1 MTFRLFFTAPVLS
14 ALFSALFSALLVG
27 SAGPA
32 AAAAT
37 HPCHLPGVEEPL
49 RCVTLRVP
57 LERGGGNA
65 SASLGL
71 HVTVAPAFRQAA
83 RPDPLF
89 VLAGGP
95 GQAGSDVLP
104 LLNTS
109 FRRIRATR
117 DIVFIDQR
125 GTGLSGK
132 LDCETTPAQET
143 MTEQQLDAELVACV
157 ARLNTP
163 LRAYGTAAAAADIES
178 VRVALGYRSINL
190 WGGSYGT
197 RLAQAYARAYP
208 AQVRSLML
216 DGVAAPDQVIPAG
229 GRDGQAAL
237 DALFRQCAAEPQC
250 QRAFPQIRAEFDALS
265 ARIAAGKVIVNIAD
279 PRTGLPVTLPMTS
292 GRFFGTVHSI
302 LYSPIDSR
310 RLPFLIHSAVQ
321 GRWEPF
327 MARRNV
333 ATDFAADGS
342 AAMLL
347 YLAVVCAED
356 LPRLTPALRADDAA
370 ALVAP
375 MLTRLPGLCQAI
387 AVPPVPLA
395 APTEIAAPALLLSGA
410 LDPVT
415 PPRRAEAAARFI
427 RRPQL
432 LVVDSAGHGISQLG
446 CAPRLLR
453 EFIDQPDKPVAAQCL
468 KEIPIP
474 GFQLGSAGPQP

>member
-1 MTFRLFFTAPVLS
+1 
-14 ALFSALFSALLVG
+14 
-27 SAGPA
+27 
-32 AAAAT
+32 
-37 HPCHLPGVEEPL
+37 
-49 RCVTLRVP
+49 
-57 LERGGGNA
+57 
-65 SASLGL
+65 
-71 HVTVAPAFRQAA
+71 
-83 RPDPLF
+83 
-89 VLAGGP
+89 
-95 GQAGSDVLP
+95 
-104 LLNTS
+104 
-109 FRRIRATR
+109 
-117 DIVFIDQR
+117 
-125 GTGLSGK
+125 
-132 LDCETTPAQET
+132 
-143 MTEQQLDAELVACV
+143 
-157 ARLNTP
+157 
-163 LRAYGTAAAAADIES
+163 
-178 VRVALGYRSINL
+178 
-190 WGGSYGT
+190 
-197 RLAQAYARAYP
+197 
-208 AQVRSLML
+208 
-216 DGVAAPDQVIPAG
+216 
-229 GRDGQAAL
+229 
-237 DALFRQCAAEPQC
+237 
-250 QRAFPQIRAEFDALS
+250 
-265 ARIAAGKVIVNIAD
+265 
-279 PRTGLPVTLPMTS
+279 
-292 GRFFGTVHSI
+292 
-302 LYSPIDSR
+302 
-310 RLPFLIHSAVQ
+310 
-321 GRWEPF
+321 

-432 LVVDSAGHGISQLG
+432 LVVDSAGHGISQLV